1 MGKSKNRGSMRSY
14 SGCITCRHRKLKC
27 DEERP
32 VCHNCIKSSRHCRY
46 VERAVFRTFDSSV
59 LFSGK
64 LRNNVDSRELFDD
77 NQTWL
82 SIPKHRKKPHRRK
95 LVSQKNSDSNPVT
108 FINIEDPYECD
119 SPALSQHEILDSDQL
134 AAHSQ
139 GDETAKS
146 PQPSKSE
153 APNGYKDALTQ
164 FSIRPDGAGSLSSPQ
179 PNKELHD
186 NLLALRLLRH
196 FKEGP
201 GQWMDTFDTGAYFS
215 HKVTVMATTKPLLKS
230 AVCALAAKHLGHC
243 QASMSKQYGGLSDE
257 RRAAIFPLDDRVDW
271 QYQSAKHY
279 GNAIKHL
286 KVAINL
292 GAFET
297 DDIDKEELFASIT
310 ILCTYELMDAP
321 GTAWSAHLSALP
333 LFSPKPDSESVLGSP
348 ITIPKAAVSGPIFW
362 SLARQDL
369 LCSFISETQTRLDLK
384 DIRLWQNAG
393 LVTDEHG
400 SLIPFFI
407 PNAADVEEDA
417 RSNELVWLLGKIAN
431 HIAAGDALNPKHY
444 ALPPWQ
450 RPLVGVTQEQL
461 LERWNILT
469 RELQNWRRSLPAS
482 FDPSARTSNAI
493 EEGED
498 DRPLVFEKIWYEA
511 PICAAT
517 MQSYHMACI
526 LLLTNQPQESTAIR
540 SSVSARLDSYRRS
553 EREALR
559 HAREICGIS
568 LTNPPDSVRVH
579 SVQALFVA
587 GQVFTDAQDL
597 QVVLRLLSGIER
609 DLGWTTSHHASRI
622 ADLLAR
628 RSSNKEP
635 EWTFD

>member
-1 MGKSKNRGSMRSY
+1 MVKAQNRGSMRSY
-14 SGCITCRHRKLKC
+14 NGCITCRHRKLKC

-32 VCHNCIKSSRHCRY
+32 ICQNCIKSSRDCHY
-46 VERAVFRTFDSSV
+46 VERAVFRTFDRSALSN
-59 LFSGK
+59 GK
-64 LRNNVDSRELFDD
+64 RNNKLDSRELFGD

-82 SIPKHRKKPHRRK
+82 SIPKN
-95 LVSQKNSDSNPVT
+95 LT
-108 FINIEDPYECD
+108 FINIEDPYEFD
-119 SPALSQHEILDSDQL
+119 SPALLQGEIGGLGQL
-134 AAHSQ
+134 VVHYM
-139 GDETAKS
+139 DDVTTKS
-146 PQPSKSE
+146 PHD
-153 APNGYKDALTQ
+153 GKDDASSGGRNILTE
-164 FSIRPDGAGSLSSPQ
+164 FSIALDEDESLSLSRPDPD
-179 PNKELHD
+179 LHD
-186 NLLALRLLRH
+186 NIVALRLLRH

-243 QASMSKQYGGLSDE
+243 QKNSCERYGKLEHE
-257 RRAAIFPLDDRVDW
+257 RRAIISPLDDRIDW

-279 GNAIKHL
+279 GCAIKHL
-286 KVAINL
+286 KIAINS

-297 DDIDKEELFASIT
+297 DDADKEELFASIT

-333 LFSPKPDSESVLGSP
+333 LFSPRPDSESVLGSP
-348 ITIPKAAVSGPIFW
+348 ITIPRAAVSGPIFW

-400 SLIPFFI
+400 SLMPFYI
-407 PNAADVEEDA
+407 SNAAEVEEDA

-444 ALPPWQ
+444 ALPPGQ

-469 RELQNWRRSLPAS
+469 KELQNWRCSLPAS
-482 FDPSARTSNAI
+482 FNPSARTMSAEMAGAAVEKGHNNY
-493 EEGED
+493 
-498 DRPLVFEKIWYEA
+498 PLNFEKIWYEA

-526 LLLTNQPQESTAIR
+526 LLLTNQPQESTAVR
-540 SSVSARLDSYRRS
+540 SSVSARLDSYRQS

-559 HAREICGIS
+559 HAWEICGIS

-587 GQVFTDAQDL
+587 GQVFTDSQDL
-597 QVVLRLLSGIER
+597 QVVLGLLSSIER

-628 RSSNKEP
+628 RSSDKDP
-635 EWTFD
+635 EWIFD

>member
-1 MGKSKNRGSMRSY
+1 MGKARNRSSMRSY
-14 SGCITCRHRKLKC
+14 SGCI
-27 DEERP
+27 
-32 VCHNCIKSSRHCRY
+32 
-46 VERAVFRTFDSSV
+46 
-59 LFSGK
+59 
-64 LRNNVDSRELFDD
+64 
-77 NQTWL
+77 
-82 SIPKHRKKPHRRK
+82 PKH
-95 LVSQKNSDSNPVT
+95 LT
-108 FINIEDPYECD
+108 FINIEDPYELD
-119 SPALSQHEILDSDQL
+119 STALSPCEIEDLDQL
-134 AAHSQ
+134 VTHNQDDETTTSPHADRGEISAGDGNFLTRFPTAPD
-139 GDETAKS
+139 GDES
-146 PQPSKSE
+146 LVIPR
-153 APNGYKDALTQ
+153 PNHD
-164 FSIRPDGAGSLSSPQ
+164 
-179 PNKELHD
+179 LHD

-215 HKVTVMATTKPLLKS
+215 HKVTVMAATKPLLKS

-243 QASMSKQYGGLSDE
+243 QTNTRRRREELSDE
-257 RRAAIFPLDDRVDW
+257 RRTVISPFDDRVDW

-279 GNAIKHL
+279 GYAIKHL
-286 KVAINL
+286 KIAINL

-297 DDIDKEELFASIT
+297 DDADKEELFASIT

-333 LFSPKPDSESVLGSP
+333 LFSPRSDTESILGSP
-348 ITIPKAAVSGPIFW
+348 ITIPRAAVSGPIFW

-400 SLIPFFI
+400 SLMPFYI
-407 PNAADVEEDA
+407 SNAADVEEDA

-444 ALPPWQ
+444 ALPPGQ

-461 LERWNILT
+461 LERWNLLT
-469 RELQNWRRSLPAS
+469 RELQNWRCSLPAS
-482 FDPSARTSNAI
+482 FNPSARTSSADMTGAV
-493 EEGED
+493 EEGD
-498 DRPLVFEKIWYEA
+498 GNCPLSFEKIWYEA

-526 LLLTNQPQESTAIR
+526 LLLTNQPQESTAVR
-540 SSVSARLDSYRRS
+540 SSVSARLDSYRQS

-587 GQVFTDAQDL
+587 GQVFTDSRDL
-597 QVVLRLLSGIER
+597 QVVLELLSSIER

-628 RSSNKEP
+628 RSSDKDP
-635 EWTFD
+635 DWIFT

>member
-1 MGKSKNRGSMRSY
+1 MSSKCSTNSNYQLRRSTRVAKPKSKGSMRSY

-27 DEERP
+27 DEEQP
-32 VCHNCIKSSRHCRY
+32 ICHNCIKSSRDCRY
-46 VERAVFRTFDSSV
+46 IERAVFRTFDSVYSNKAAKN
-59 LFSGK
+59 K
-64 LRNNVDSRELFDD
+64 LNRCAPFDED
-77 NQTWL
+77 QIW
-82 SIPKHRKKPHRRK
+82 IDVPKN
-95 LVSQKNSDSNPVT
+95 LT
-108 FINIEDPYECD
+108 FVNIEDPYESD
-119 SPALSQHEILDSDQL
+119 STAVFQCELEELGQEPARNVEVEMSS
-134 AAHSQ
+134 
-139 GDETAKS
+139 S
-146 PQPSKSE
+146 PHGRKEE
-153 APNGYKDALTQ
+153 APN
-164 FSIRPDGAGSLSSPQ
+164 SDGGTPSHDVSASPHEDEPLLMPQ
-179 PNKELHD
+179 LDDDSNG
-186 NLLALRLLRH
+186 NLLSLRLLRH

-243 QASMSKQYGGLSDE
+243 QNITKGQLAGKPEGGH
-257 RRAAIFPLDDRVDW
+257 RAISTVENTVDW

-279 GNAIKHL
+279 DRAIKHL
-286 KVAINL
+286 KIAINR
-292 GAFET
+292 GIFET
-297 DDIDKEELFASIT
+297 DDADKEELFASIT

-333 LFSPKPDSESVLGSP
+333 LFSPGFDSESLLGSP
-348 ITIPKAAVSGPIFW
+348 IAIPRAAVSGPIFW

-400 SLIPFFI
+400 SLMPFYI
-407 PNAADVEEDA
+407 SNAADMEEDTK
-417 RSNELVWLLGKIAN
+417 SNELVWLLGKIAN
-431 HIAAGDALNPKHY
+431 HIAAGDALDPKHY
-444 ALPPWQ
+444 ALPPGQ

-461 LERWNILT
+461 IERWNILT
-469 RELQNWRRSLPAS
+469 RELQNWRCTLPAS
-482 FDPSARTSNAI
+482 FNPSARTSGI
-493 EEGED
+493 EED
-498 DRPLVFEKIWYEA
+498 SCPLDFEKIWYEA

-540 SSVSARLDSYRRS
+540 SSVSARLDSYRQS

-568 LTNPPDSVRVH
+568 LTNPPNSVRVH

-587 GQVFTDAQDL
+587 GQVFTDSRDL
-597 QVVLRLLSGIER
+597 EVVVELLSGIER

-628 RSSNKEP
+628 RSSDRNPK
-635 EWTFD
+635 WIFA

>member
-1 MGKSKNRGSMRSY
+1 MRSY
-14 SGCITCRHRKLKC
+14 SGCVTCRHRKLKC

-32 VCHNCIKSSRHCRY
+32 VCQNCTKSSRDCRY
-46 VERAVFRTFDSSV
+46 VERAVFRSFDSSV
-59 LFSGK
+59 LLNGK
-64 LRNNVDSRELFDD
+64 LKNSVDTREPFDD

-82 SIPKHRKKPHRRK
+82 SIPRRR
-95 LVSQKNSDSNPVT
+95 LVT
-108 FINIEDPYECD
+108 FINIEDPYDYDSPSLPECD
-119 SPALSQHEILDSDQL
+119 LENLDHSVAHNLDDETTQTPHTGKDETSDRDGDNL
-134 AAHSQ
+134 THFSRTLN
-139 GDETAKS
+139 GDEPLAIPRS
-146 PQPSKSE
+146 NDDS
-153 APNGYKDALTQ
+153 
-164 FSIRPDGAGSLSSPQ
+164 
-179 PNKELHD
+179 HD
-186 NLLALRLLRH
+186 NILTLRLLRH

-215 HKVTVMATTKPLLKS
+215 HKVTVMAATKPLLKS

-243 QASMSKQYGGLSDE
+243 QTNMTRRYGELSDE
-257 RRAAIFPLDDRVDW
+257 RRILLSPFDDRVDW
-271 QYQSAKHY
+271 HYQSAKHY
-279 GNAIKHL
+279 GYAIKHL
-286 KVAINL
+286 KIAINL

-297 DDIDKEELFASIT
+297 DDADKEELFASIT

-333 LFSPKPDSESVLGSP
+333 LFSPRPDAELILGSP
-348 ITIPKAAVSGPIFW
+348 ISIPRAPVSGPIFW

-400 SLIPFFI
+400 SLMPFYI
-407 PNAADVEEDA
+407 SNAADVEEDA

-431 HIAAGDALNPKHY
+431 HIAAGDALDPKHY
-444 ALPPWQ
+444 ALPPGQ

-461 LERWNILT
+461 LERWNILI
-469 RELQNWRRSLPAS
+469 RELQNWRCSLPAS
-482 FDPSARTSNAI
+482 FNPSARTTGAEMTGAV
-493 EEGED
+493 EEEEESC
-498 DRPLVFEKIWYEA
+498 PLNFEKIWYEA

-526 LLLTNQPQESTAIR
+526 LLLTNQPQESTAVR
-540 SSVSARLDSYRRS
+540 SSVSARLDSYRQS

-587 GQVFTDAQDL
+587 GQVFTDSQDL
-597 QVVLRLLSGIER
+597 QVVLGLLSSIER

-622 ADLLAR
+622 TDLLAR
-628 RSSNKEP
+628 RSSDKDP
-635 EWTFD
+635 EWIFS